1 MPRATTAKEEQA
13 LRRAVSADPRFTTG
27 YAMLAQLYLRQK
39 RTDEARAEFEAI
51 VKRDPS
57 ASRRGRWWGSCSISR
72 ASATKP
78 KKSTRPLSSGTENAP
93 VAANNLAFIY
103 AEQGTNLDEAL
114 QTCDL
119 SEAAASQ

>member
-1 MPRATTAKEEQA
+1 
-13 LRRAVSADPRFTTG
+13 
-27 YAMLAQLYLRQK
+27 MLAQLYLRQK
-39 RTDEARAEFEAI
+39 RIDEARAEFEAM
-51 VKRDPS
+51 VQRDPS
-57 ASRRGRWWGSCSISR
+57 DVMARTMVGILLDQQGKRDE
-72 ASATKP
+72 A
-78 KKSTRPLSSGTENAP
+78 KKAYEAAVSGTENAP